1 MTTSA
6 IVVAGGSGRRFGG
19 PKQFAVLGAA
29 TVASH
34 SVLACRSVA
43 DEVILVAPQGMHA
56 ETHGADRVVQGG
68 ATRSA
73 SVRAGLS
80 VVDAECDV
88 VIVHDAARPLAS
100 ERLFL
105 AVVAELADDT
115 VAGAICGREV
125 TDTIKRVAEIDGR
138 RRVTDTLE
146 RAELVAI
153 QTPQAFRRSV
163 LETAHRD
170 HAEATDDAA
179 LVELV
184 GGVVVVVPGEEH
196 NIKITSPADLGEAE
210 RLLAGHP

>member
-105 AVVAELADDT
+105 AVVAELAD
-115 VAGAICGREV
+115 
-125 TDTIKRVAEIDGR
+125 TIKRVAEIDGR

-170 HAEATDDAA
+170 QAEATDDAA

>member
-1 MTTSA
+1 M
-6 IVVAGGSGRRFGG
+6 
-19 PKQFAVLGAA
+19 
-29 TVASH
+29 
-34 SVLACRSVA
+34 
-43 DEVILVAPQGMHA
+43 
-56 ETHGADRVVQGG
+56 
-68 ATRSA
+68 
-73 SVRAGLS
+73 
-80 VVDAECDV
+80 
-88 VIVHDAARPLAS
+88 
-100 ERLFL
+100 
-105 AVVAELADDT
+105 
-115 VAGAICGREV
+115 